1 MQISRLTEFSIYLA
15 DRPGE
20 LAGVLE
26 ALRAA
31 GVQAEAVAVS
41 EHNGRGLVRLI
52 GTPEEAL
59 RRVCEGLCDSGAGP
73 VAETQVLCVGL
84 DERPGAFAEVAARLG
99 VSRINIR
106 YAYQSPSANGTPARC
121 IFRVDD
127 LAAAEGVLRSL
138 A

>member
-1 MQISRLTEFSIYLA
+1 MHITRLTEFSIYLA

-31 GVQAEAVAVS
+31 GVRAEAVVVS

-73 VAETQVLCVGL
+73 VAEAQVLSVAL
-84 DERPGAFAEVAARLG
+84 DERPGAFAEVASRLG

-106 YAYQSPSANGTPARC
+106 YAYQAPSVNGMPARC

-127 LAAAEGVLRSL
+127 PAAAEGVLRSL

>member
-1 MQISRLTEFSIYLA
+1 MHITRLTEFSIYLA

-52 GTPEEAL
+52 GTPVESL

-73 VAETQVLCVGL
+73 VAETQVLCVAL
-84 DERPGAFAEVAARLG
+84 DDRPGAFAEVAARLG

-106 YAYQSPSANGTPARC
+106 YAYQAPSMNGTPARC
-121 IFRVDD
+121 VFRVDD
-127 LAAAEGVLRSL
+127 PSAAEVVLRSL